1 MKVLI
6 LYAKAGNGH
15 FKAAEAIKEKLN
27 EHYKDVEVIFEDGL
41 EYSSRIANK
50 IVVKGYA
57 NMTKLVPS
65 MWGAIYAKADTTEK
79 TTLNEISKLIH
90 KGLTVRLKKL
100 LREIKPDVIVST
112 HPFVSKTC
120 AYLKKKKKTDA
131 KIVTILTDYAVHNM
145 WLEDNEYYDKILVAT
160 EEMKDDCKKIYG
172 VDERKI
178 SVTGIPTSLKFS
190 GKYDRQKSLKEY
202 GLEDKMTFLFFAG
215 GGQGIGQSKE
225 IFEELL
231 ETDGD
236 FQIVAVSGKNEK
248 QKQKFETMIE
258 KSDKKVVVLGYTND
272 VPALMNMCDFVIS
285 KPGGLTSTECLVM
298 NKPMLIINPIP
309 GQEEQNAIYFTNN
322 GTAIRAYDGE
332 PLRHQINTLVKDK
345 FRVNQLKEMCK
356 RIARP
361 NAVDDI
367 VKNIINIYK

>member
-15 FKAAEAIKEKLN
+15 FKAAEAVKEKL
-27 EHYKDVEVIFEDGL
+27 EKEYKNVEVVFEDGL

-65 MWGAIYAKADTTEK
+65 MWGAIYSKADTQEK
-79 TTLNEISKLIH
+79 SALNEVSKLIH
-90 KGLTVRLKKL
+90 KGLTIRLKKL
-100 LREIKPDVIVST
+100 LRETKPDVIFST

-120 AYLKKKKKTDA
+120 AYLKKKNKTNA
-131 KIVTILTDYAVHNM
+131 KLVTLITDYEVHNI
-145 WLEDNEYYDKILVAT
+145 WLEDHMYQDKLLVAT
-160 EEMKDDCKKIYG
+160 EEMQDDCIKYG
-172 VDERKI
+172 IDKEKVCI
-178 SVTGIPTSLKFS
+178 TGIPTSPEFEN
-190 GKYDRQKSLKEY
+190 KYDRGETLKKY
-202 GLEDKMTFLFFAG
+202 GLEDKLTFLFFAG
-215 GGQGIGQSKE
+215 GGQGIGQSKD

-231 ETDGD
+231 DIEGD

-248 QKQKFETMIE
+248 QKQQFETMIE
-258 KSDKKVVVLGYTND
+258 KCNKKVVVLGYTND

-298 NKPMLIINPIP
+298 NKPLLIINPIP

-322 GTAIRAYDGE
+322 GTAIRAYDDE
-332 PLRHQINTLVKDK
+332 PISHQINTLIKNKV
-345 FRVNQLKEMCK
+345 RVEQMVEMCK
-356 RIARP
+356 LLAKP
-361 NAVDDI
+361 NATKAIADII
-367 VKNIINIYK
+367 VK

>member
-1 MKVLI
+1 MRVLI

-27 EHYKDVEVIFEDGL
+27 EHYKDVEVVFEDGL
-41 EYSSRIANK
+41 EYSSRIANQ

-65 MWGAIYAKADTTEK
+65 MWGTIYSKADTKEK
-79 TTLNEISKLIH
+79 TTLNEIAKLIH
-90 KGLTVRLKKL
+90 KGLTIRLKKL
-100 LREIKPDVIVST
+100 LREVRPDIIVST

-120 AYLKKKKKTDA
+120 AYLKKKNKTDA

-145 WLEDNEYYDKILVAT
+145 WLEDNKYYDKILVAT
-160 EEMKDDCKKIYG
+160 EEMKDDCIESYNIEEEK
-172 VDERKI
+172 VV
-178 SVTGIPTSLKFS
+178 VTGIPTSLKFAE
-190 GKYDRQKSLKEY
+190 KYDREKTLKEY
-202 GLEDKMTFLFFAG
+202 GLEEKLTFLFFAG
-215 GGQGIGQSKE
+215 GGQGIGQSKD

-231 ETDGD
+231 NIDGD
-236 FQIVAVSGKNEK
+236 FQVVAVSGKNEK
-248 QKQKFETMIE
+248 QKAKFEIMAN
-258 KSDKKVVVLGYTND
+258 SCNKKIVVLGYTND

-298 NKPMLIINPIP
+298 NKPMIIINPIP

-322 GTAIRAYDGE
+322 GTAVRAYEGE
-332 PLRHQINTLVKDK
+332 PLRHPINTLVKDK

-356 RIARP
+356 KIARP
-361 NAVDDI
+361 NAVDEI
-367 VKNIINIYK
+367 VKNIIELYE

>member
-15 FKAAEAIKEKLN
+15 YKAAEAIKEKI
-27 EHYKDVEVIFEDGL
+27 EETYKNIDVVFEDGL

-65 MWGAIYAKADTTEK
+65 MWGAIYAKADTQERTA
-79 TTLNEISKLIH
+79 LNEVSKLIH
-90 KGLTVRLKKL
+90 KGLTIRLKKL
-100 LREIKPDVIVST
+100 LRETRPDVIVST

-120 AYLKKKKKTDA
+120 AYLKKKKKTEA
-131 KIVTILTDYAVHNM
+131 KIVTMMTDYAIHNM
-145 WLEDNEYYDKILVAT
+145 WLEDHIYYDKVLVAT
-160 EEMKDDCKKIYG
+160 EEMKDDCIVYG
-172 VDERKI
+172 VKKDKI
-178 SVTGIPTSLKFS
+178 EVTGIPTSIKFAE
-190 GKYDRQKSLKEY
+190 KYDRNKTLKEY
-202 GLEDKMTFLFFAG
+202 GLEDKRTFLFFAG
-215 GGQGIGQSKE
+215 GGQGIGQFTD

-231 ETDGD
+231 QTEGD

-248 QKQKFETMIE
+248 QRQKFEEMVLET
-258 KSDKKVVVLGYTND
+258 DKKVVVLGYTDD

-298 NKPMLIINPIP
+298 NKPMLIVNPIP

-322 GTAIRAYDGE
+322 GTALRAYGGE
-332 PLRHQINTLVKDK
+332 PLRHQINTLVKNK
-345 FRVNQLKEMCK
+345 MRVEQMEEMCK
-356 RIARP
+356 VIAKP
-361 NAVDDI
+361 NAVD
-367 VKNIINIYK
+367 NIINIIINK

>member
-15 FKAAEAIKEKLN
+15 YKAAEAIKEKIENKN
-27 EHYKDVEVIFEDGL
+27 EEIEVFFEDGL

-57 NMTKLVPS
+57 NMTKLIPS
-65 MWGAIYAKADTTEK
+65 MWGAIYAKADTQERNA
-79 TTLNEISKLIH
+79 LNEVSKLIH
-90 KGLTVRLKKL
+90 KGLTIRLKKL
-100 LREIKPDVIVST
+100 LRETKPDVIVST

-120 AYLKKKKKTDA
+120 AYLKKKNKTNA
-131 KIVTILTDYAVHNM
+131 KIVTMITDYAIHNV
-145 WLEDNEYYDKILVAT
+145 WLEDHAFYSKVLVAT
-160 EEMKDDCKKIYG
+160 DEMKDDCINYGIESEKI
-172 VDERKI
+172 E
-178 SVTGIPTSLKFS
+178 VTGIPTSFKFS
-190 GKYDRQKSLKEY
+190 EKYDRDKTLKEY
-202 GLEDKMTFLFFAG
+202 GLEDKLTFLFFAG

-236 FQIVAVSGKNEK
+236 FQVVAVSGKNEK
-248 QKQKFETMIE
+248 QKAKFEEMVQ
-258 KSDKKVVVLGYTND
+258 KYDKKVVVLGYTND

-322 GTAIRAYDGE
+322 GTAVRAYEGE
-332 PLRHQINTLVKDK
+332 PLRHQINTLVNNKIRTK
-345 FRVNQLKEMCK
+345 QMIEMCK
-356 RIARP
+356 IIARP
-361 NAVDDI
+361 NAVNDI
-367 VKNIINIYK
+367 VNIIVNMK

>member
-27 EHYKDVEVIFEDGL
+27 EHYKDVEVVFEDGL

-65 MWGAIYAKADTTEK
+65 MWGAIYSKADTTER

-90 KGLTVRLKKL
+90 KGLTIRLKKL
-100 LREIKPDVIVST
+100 LREVRPDIIVST

-120 AYLKKKKKTDA
+120 AYLKKKNKTNA

-145 WLEDNEYYDKILVAT
+145 WLEDNKYYDKILVAT
-160 EEMKDDCKKIYG
+160 EEMKEDCKKIYN
-172 VDERKI
+172 VEETKI
-178 SVTGIPTSLKFS
+178 AVTGIPTSLKFAE
-190 GKYDRQKSLKEY
+190 KYDREKTLKEY
-202 GLEDKMTFLFFAG
+202 GLEDKPTFLFFAG
-215 GGQGIGQSKE
+215 GGQGIGQSKDVY
-225 IFEELL
+225 EELIN
-231 ETDGD
+231 TDGD

-248 QKQKFETMIE
+248 QKAKFEE
-258 KSDKKVVVLGYTND
+258 LAKESNKKIVVLGYTND

-298 NKPMLIINPIP
+298 NKPMLIISPIP

-322 GTAIRAYDGE
+322 GTAIRGYEGE

-356 RIARP
+356 KIARP

-367 VKNIINIYK
+367 VKNIIDLY

>member
-15 FKAAEAIKEKLN
+15 YKAAEAIKEKLE
-27 EHYKDVEVIFEDGL
+27 EHHKDIDVVFEDGL

-65 MWGAIYAKADTTEK
+65 AWGAIYSKADTQERN
-79 TTLNEISKLIH
+79 TLNEIAKLVH
-90 KGLTVRLKKL
+90 KGLTIRLKKL
-100 LREIKPDVIVST
+100 LRSVNPDVIVST

-120 AYLKKKKKTDA
+120 AYLKKKNKTDA
-131 KIVTILTDYAVHNM
+131 KLITLITDYEVHNI
-145 WLEDNEYYDKILVAT
+145 WLEDHLYYDKLLVAT
-160 EEMKDDCKKIYG
+160 EEMKDDCIKYG
-172 VDERKI
+172 INKDKVVI
-178 SVTGIPTSLKFS
+178 TGIPTSLKFTK
-190 GKYDRQKSLKEY
+190 KYDRQETLIRY
-202 GLEDKMTFLFFAG
+202 GLKDKLTFLFFAG
-215 GGQGIGQSKE
+215 GGQGIGQSKD
-225 IFEELL
+225 IFEELIK
-231 ETDGD
+231 TDGD

-248 QKQKFETMIE
+248 QKLKFEAMASE
-258 KSDKKVVVLGYTND
+258 SDKKIVVLGYTDD

-285 KPGGLTSTECLVM
+285 KPGGLTSTECLIM

-332 PLRHQINTLVKDK
+332 PLSHQINTLIKNKV
-345 FRVNQLKEMCK
+345 RVEQLIEMTK
-356 RIARP
+356 LIGRP
-361 NAVDDI
+361 KAVDDI
-367 VKNIINIYK
+367 VNVIIDLNKN

>member
-27 EHYKDVEVIFEDGL
+27 EHYKDVEVVFEDGL
-41 EYSSRIANK
+41 EYSSRIANQ

-65 MWGAIYAKADTTEK
+65 MWGAIYSKADTTERN
-79 TTLNEISKLIH
+79 TLNEISKLIH

-100 LREIKPDVIVST
+100 LRIERPDIIVST
-112 HPFVSKTC
+112 HPFVSKIC
-120 AYLKKKKKTDA
+120 AYLKKKNKTNA

-145 WLEDNEYYDKILVAT
+145 WLEDNKYYDKILVAT

-172 VDERKI
+172 IEESKV
-178 SVTGIPTSLKFS
+178 SVTGIPTSLKFAE
-190 GKYDRQKSLKEY
+190 KYNREKTLKEY
-202 GLEDKMTFLFFAG
+202 GLEDKSTFLFFAG
-215 GGQGIGQSKE
+215 GGQGIGQSKD

-231 ETDGD
+231 NTDGD

-248 QKQKFETMIE
+248 QKAKFEE
-258 KSDKKVVVLGYTND
+258 LAKSCDKKVVVLGYTND

-322 GTAIRAYDGE
+322 GTAVRAYEGE
-332 PLRHQINTLVKDK
+332 PLRHQINTFVKDK

-356 RIARP
+356 KIARP

-367 VKNIINIYK
+367 VKNIIDLY

>member
-15 FKAAEAIKEKLN
+15 FKAAEAIKEKL
-27 EHYKDVEVIFEDGL
+27 ERDHKDVEVIFEDGL

-57 NMTKLVPS
+57 NMTKLIPS
-65 MWGAIYAKADTTEK
+65 MWGAIYAKADTQERNA
-79 TTLNEISKLIH
+79 LNEVSKLIH
-90 KGLTVRLKKL
+90 KGLTIRLKKL
-100 LREIKPDVIVST
+100 LRETRPDVIFST

-131 KIVTILTDYAVHNM
+131 KLVTLMTDYAIHNM
-145 WLEDNEYYDKILVAT
+145 WLEDHKLQDKILMAT
-160 EEMKDDCKKIYG
+160 EEMYDDCVKYG
-172 VDERKI
+172 I
-178 SVTGIPTSLKFS
+178 SKEKLAVTGIPTSLEFEK
-190 GKYDRQKSLKEY
+190 KYNREETLKKY
-202 GLEDKMTFLFFAG
+202 GLEDKLTFLFFAG
-215 GGQGIGQSKE
+215 GGQGIGQSKD
-225 IFEELL
+225 IFAELL
-231 ETDGD
+231 NNEGD

-248 QKQKFETMIE
+248 QKAKFESMIE

-322 GTAIRAYDGE
+322 GTAIRAYEGE
-332 PLRHQINTLVKDK
+332 PISHQINTLVKNK
-345 FRVNQLKEMCK
+345 VRVEQMKEMCK
-356 RIARP
+356 LFAKP
-361 NAVDDI
+361 NAATDI
-367 VKNIINIYK
+367 ADIIIK

>member
-15 FKAAEAIKEKLN
+15 FKAAEAVKEKLERDHKN
-27 EHYKDVEVIFEDGL
+27 VEVIFEDGL

-65 MWGAIYAKADTTEK
+65 MWGAIYSKADTQER

-90 KGLTVRLKKL
+90 KGLTMRLKKL
-100 LREIKPDVIVST
+100 LRETKPDVIFST
-112 HPFVSKTC
+112 HPFVSKIC
-120 AYLKKKKKTDA
+120 AYLKKKNKTNA
-131 KIVTILTDYAVHNM
+131 KLVTLITDYEVHNI
-145 WLEDNEYYDKILVAT
+145 WLEDYKYQDKILVAT
-160 EEMKDDCKKIYG
+160 EEMYDDCIKYGISEKKLN
-172 VDERKI
+172 
-178 SVTGIPTSLKFS
+178 VTGIPTSLDFEKTYS
-190 GKYDRQKSLKEY
+190 REETLNKY
-202 GLEDKMTFLFFAG
+202 GLQDKLTFLFFAG
-215 GGQGIGQSKE
+215 GGQGIGQSKDG
-225 IFEELL
+225 FEELL
-231 ETDGD
+231 NTDGD

-248 QKQKFETMIE
+248 QKAKFESIAE
-258 KSDKKVVVLGYTND
+258 ICDKKVVVLGYTND

-322 GTAIRAYDGE
+322 GTAIRAYEGE
-332 PLRHQINTLVKDK
+332 PLSHQINTLVKNEI
-345 FRVNQLKEMCK
+345 RVNQMKEMCK
-356 RIARP
+356 IIAKP
-361 NAVDDI
+361 NAATTISD
-367 VKNIINIYK
+367 IINSLVNK

>member
-15 FKAAEAIKEKLN
+15 YKAAEAIKEKI
-27 EHYKDVEVIFEDGL
+27 EEDYKDVDVVFEDGL

-65 MWGAIYAKADTTEK
+65 VWGAIYAKADTQERNA
-79 TTLNEISKLIH
+79 LNEVSKLIH
-90 KGLTVRLKKL
+90 KGLTIRLKKL
-100 LREIKPDVIVST
+100 LRETVPDVIVST

-120 AYLKKKKKTDA
+120 AYLKKKKKTNA
-131 KIVTILTDYAVHNM
+131 KIVTMMTDYAIHNM
-145 WLEDNEYYDKILVAT
+145 WLEDHIYYDKVLVAT
-160 EEMKDDCKKIYG
+160 HEMKEDCIIYG
-172 VDERKI
+172 VRKDKI
-178 SVTGIPTSLKFS
+178 EVTGIPTSIKFAE
-190 GKYDRQKSLKEY
+190 KYDRNKTLKEY
-202 GLEDKMTFLFFAG
+202 GLEDKRTFLFFAG
-215 GGQGIGQSKE
+215 GGQGIGQFTG

-231 ETDGD
+231 QTEGD

-248 QKQKFETMIE
+248 QRQKFEEMVQTT
-258 KSDKKVVVLGYTND
+258 DKKVVVLGYTND

-322 GTAIRAYDGE
+322 GTAIRAYEGE
-332 PLRHQINTLVKDK
+332 PLRHQINTLVKNK
-345 FRVNQLKEMCK
+345 MKVEQMVEMCK
-356 RIARP
+356 TIARP
-361 NAVDDI
+361 NAAADI
-367 VKNIINIYK
+367 VKIIME

>member
-15 FKAAEAIKEKLN
+15 YKAAEAIKEKIE
-27 EHYKDVEVIFEDGL
+27 EHHKDINVFFEDGL

-65 MWGAIYAKADTTEK
+65 MWGAIYAKADTQERTA
-79 TTLNEISKLIH
+79 LNEVSKLIH
-90 KGLTVRLKKL
+90 KGLTIRLKKL
-100 LREIKPDVIVST
+100 LRIIKPDVIVST

-131 KIVTILTDYAVHNM
+131 KIVTMMTDYAIHNM
-145 WLEDNEYYDKILVAT
+145 WLEDHVYYNKILVAT
-160 EEMKDDCKKIYG
+160 EEMKDDCINYGIEKEKI
-172 VDERKI
+172 E
-178 SVTGIPTSLKFS
+178 VTGIPTSLKFAE
-190 GKYDRQKSLKEY
+190 KYDREKTLKEY
-202 GLEDKMTFLFFAG
+202 GLEDKRTFLFFAG
-215 GGQGIGQSKE
+215 GGQGIGQSKD
-225 IFEELL
+225 IFKELL

-236 FQIVAVSGKNEK
+236 FQIVAVAGKNEK
-248 QKQKFETMIE
+248 QKAKFEEMVNQ
-258 KSDKKVVVLGYTND
+258 SDKKVVVLGYTND
-272 VPALMNMCDFVIS
+272 VPALMNACDFVIS

-322 GTAIRAYDGE
+322 GTAVRAYDSE
-332 PLRHQINTLVKDK
+332 PLRHQINTLVKNK
-345 FRVNQLKEMCK
+345 MRVNQMIEMCK
-356 RIARP
+356 VVARP
-361 NAVDDI
+361 NAVNDI
-367 VKNIINIYK
+367 VDIIIKCAK

>member
-15 FKAAEAIKEKLN
+15 YKAAEAIKEKIE
-27 EHYKDVEVIFEDGL
+27 EHHKDIQVFFEDGL

-65 MWGAIYAKADTTEK
+65 MWGAIYAKADTQER

-90 KGLTVRLKKL
+90 KGLTIRLKKL
-100 LREIKPDVIVST
+100 LRITKPDVVVST

-120 AYLKKKKKTDA
+120 AYLKKKNKTDA
-131 KIVTILTDYAVHNM
+131 KIVTLITDYEVHNI
-145 WLEDNEYYDKILVAT
+145 WLEDNKFFDKVLVAT
-160 EEMKDDCKKIYG
+160 EEMKDDCINYGIDAEKI
-172 VDERKI
+172 EI
-178 SVTGIPTSLKFS
+178 TGIPTSLKFTE
-190 GKYDRQKSLKEY
+190 KYDREKTLKEY
-202 GLEDKMTFLFFAG
+202 GLEDKRTFLFFAG
-215 GGQGIGQSKE
+215 GGQGIGQSKD
-225 IFEELL
+225 IFKELL
-231 ETDGD
+231 ETPGD

-248 QKQKFETMIE
+248 QKAKFEEMA
-258 KSDKKVVVLGYTND
+258 KHVDKKVVVLGYTND

-298 NKPMLIINPIP
+298 NKPMIIINPIP

-322 GTAIRAYDGE
+322 GTAIRAYEGE
-332 PLRHQINTLVKDK
+332 PIRHQLNTLIKNKV
-345 FRVNQLKEMCK
+345 RVEQLIEMCK
-356 RIARP
+356 VIARP
-361 NAVDDI
+361 NAVNDI
-367 VKNIINIYK
+367 VDIICNLKP